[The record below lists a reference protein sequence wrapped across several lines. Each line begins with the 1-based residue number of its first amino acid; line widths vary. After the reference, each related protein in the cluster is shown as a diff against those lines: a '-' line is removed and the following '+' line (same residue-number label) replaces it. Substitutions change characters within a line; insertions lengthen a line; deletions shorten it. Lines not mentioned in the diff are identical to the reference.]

1 VTQKLPAGL
10 TGEGIEVFR
19 DNEWR
24 VFFLQNGNKYPY
36 LMMDPIHREYF
47 QAELSADQAA
57 FNVLRYDFG
66 LDSADE
72 MEEMFAGCRYGN
84 LDYRAD
90 LIDGKLT
97 HDAPRCNLIS
107 SCVGF
112 NIVCRIPIPKYGKLT
127 RKEYEIIIYL
137 GMGKQIKEISELLNI
152 TDATTRTHIQHIHAK
167 LGVNNNIEVASWA
180 HENRII

>member
-1 VTQKLPAGL
+1 
-10 TGEGIEVFR
+10 
-19 DNEWR
+19 
-24 VFFLQNGNKYPY
+24 
-36 LMMDPIHREYF
+36 
-47 QAELSADQAA
+47 
-57 FNVLRYDFG
+57 
-66 LDSADE
+66 

-112 NIVCRIPIPKYGKLT
+112 NVVCRIPIPKYGKLT

-167 LGVNNNIEVASWA
+167 LGVNNNIEVASWT